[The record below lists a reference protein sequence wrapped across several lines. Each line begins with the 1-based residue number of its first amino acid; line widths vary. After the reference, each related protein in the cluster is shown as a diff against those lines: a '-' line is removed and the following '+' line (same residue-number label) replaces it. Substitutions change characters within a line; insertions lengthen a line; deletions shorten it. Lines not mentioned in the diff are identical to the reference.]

1 MTSSASRG
9 LSFPNVKH
17 ILVEIPRFEVER
29 NLMEV
34 IQVIYRGR
42 GNDEIDKQDKQ
53 LIFYLSEQAIYDKEK
68 DEEKRKLAIQESIFS
83 FINLLLILKTSIMTR
98 IQGSGIIGKDYFLMI
113 PVSEKSVSA
122 AGETF
127 TSKLNNLVGQL
138 KREARKSYDAER
150 LIEVSICLQKLL
162 QECEFTLKKCLKI
175 QKKQVYHLLTYVQ
188 NYVINS

>member
-68 DEEKRKLAIQESIFS
+68 DEEKRKLAIQESI
-83 FINLLLILKTSIMTR
+83 L
-98 IQGSGIIGKDYFLMI
+98 
-113 PVSEKSVSA
+113 
-122 AGETF
+122 
-127 TSKLNNLVGQL
+127 
-138 KREARKSYDAER
+138 
-150 LIEVSICLQKLL
+150 
-162 QECEFTLKKCLKI
+162 
-175 QKKQVYHLLTYVQ
+175 
-188 NYVINS
+188 